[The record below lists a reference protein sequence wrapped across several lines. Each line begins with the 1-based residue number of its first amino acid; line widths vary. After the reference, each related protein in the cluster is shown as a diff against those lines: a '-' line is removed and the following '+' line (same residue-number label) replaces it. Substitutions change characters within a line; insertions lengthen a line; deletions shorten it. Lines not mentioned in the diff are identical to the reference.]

1 MQTPQQ
7 FFKSRNIALLGQQH
21 HQNFVLIDRTH
32 HYEECGNA
40 PECSNRIVFICS
52 THRPSNAPRWKQ
64 AKRVATEKVHR
75 DGGYLSKKTSAPIA

>member
-32 HYEECGNA
+32 HYKECGNA
-40 PECSNRIVFICS
+40 SECSNRILIICS
-52 THRPSNAPRWKQ
+52 TIDFRTPTCTMWTLYGRSGGPSCHCAEGLGT
-64 AKRVATEKVHR
+64 V
-75 DGGYLSKKTSAPIA
+75 